1 MAEISKNAFAAAAE
15 VVASLSDLSNKQC
28 SSSQDEGK
36 MQSILITAKSMI
48 NNPEELKQYLTN
60 LANLGTLSNSL
71 KEPLSDLLAKV
82 DRLCQAEQKAKASP
96 KDQTLAINARRIEEC
111 VNQKL
116 TKLQLNNN
124 QELTADRISRNNWTT
139 AENNVVAISKAIL
152 QG

>member
-1 MAEISKNAFAAAAE
+1 MEEISKNAFAAAAA
-15 VVASLSDLSNKQC
+15 VVASISELSNKQC
-28 SSSQDEGK
+28 SSSSDEGK
-36 MQSILITAKSMI
+36 MQSILSTAKSMI

-71 KEPLSDLLAKV
+71 KEPLSDLLLKV
-82 DRLCQAEQKAKASP
+82 DRLCEAEQKAKASP
-96 KDQTLAINARRIEEC
+96 TDQTLAMNARRIGEC
-111 VNQKL
+111 VNQKM

-124 QELTADRISRNNWTT
+124 QELTADRISRNNWTN